1 MQLVFWTLVGGVFGT
16 ALIDIADKLMA
27 RVNFT
32 MGYS

>member
-1 MQLVFWTLVGGVFGT
+1 MELLFWALVGGIFGT

-32 MGYS
+32 TGYS